1 MNIINNSH
9 YFLYKQHLFGEIKIY
24 HFNGTIYK
32 VVDIIKDNYINKE
45 NKYKKKIVLFF
56 KNTVYDKNYKKINNI
71 LNKLK
76 ME

>member
-1 MNIINNSH
+1 
-9 YFLYKQHLFGEIKIY
+9 
-24 HFNGTIYK
+24 
-32 VVDIIKDNYINKE
+32 VDIIKDNYINKE